1 MEKITAKR
9 LLALLL
15 ALVMALSLLPAI
27 ALAEGTG
34 EQVFT
39 ADRENL
45 QCEKGVWIAARAENN
60 VLTFPNRN
68 WCRWEEG
75 KLTIPCDPIGTDTL
89 YFAVDRNDGL
99 TIGGKVQTPV
109 GTLKM
114 TFGDGSQPTCNVYA
128 FPVPENTTEYT
139 VTRTW
144 WDNGVEHPEEFAL
157 RLDRTPLYTGETA
170 RYCWGIGIFTALNGT
185 VLSCDERVAQS
196 NGGVMVPCALVETDT
211 VYFAG
216 DLWGGLEIDGAA
228 QKPIAYKKATYRDDS
243 GSPVEVLEKV
253 YRLSPVNGK
262 DDYTVARTWQNGEE
276 KHSEE
281 FTLRLDRRPV
291 YGGEGSFCRCGV
303 WLFSGCSEEP
313 KELRNDEGVMIPNR
327 NDEGLT
333 VNCNGTEEKT
343 VYLAVENGS
352 NLNVT
357 GGTLSKVDGIW
368 VMQGTDNEGREFT
381 EVCDIYALRVKKPQ
395 EGTQVNCKVERSWS
409 WWENN
414 QQQTR
419 KENFSLLFDFDCK
432 LNGNGEDTTYWKEY
446 TSRYGKGSSKIT
458 LQINEL
464 QAQVLTLPEE
474 INENNELIIRLH
486 NAKENNEAVWRELA
500 SNKWNYLLSYYFDS
514 VEPAGTAKPQ
524 VRSTGGVGSIDEAL
538 TWIQDHTFQ
547 DYNPENPGMYRGNGI
562 FFAWVKEET
571 DRTVILP
578 QKDEMTSAWEW
589 KYGDGKV
596 VQDGVIV
603 KIVFDADIN
612 NAFIVERNELPTVAE
627 NRLQMVEHKGF
638 DTGEG
643 AIFSGSYKGDDG
655 VFTYEYIGDAI
666 TAEGGFVSAAI
677 EKRVA
682 AKAHEAG
689 LLDGNNIRELNYPLL
704 EVKAPAGYSAV
715 GWSTPYEGR
724 GASGDSMTLSYPWCG
739 VGSKL
744 VYTLIWSEG
753 ENETYEE
760 YREQVTVSLPAAG
773 SETWM
778 DHINEKKSG
787 GTNCAKPVPNGNVVI
802 QQAGMDAAGA
812 LTSYQNGLLWTD
824 FAENGRIDVDKV
836 LGATYKV
843 KVPEGAV
850 AYRICF
856 PGDGNDDA
864 AFNESNRGL
873 AMAFQEDID
882 NSTRI
887 DLQEGQEYVENDPAG
902 GKMWVEALLS
912 QQIGEIR
919 YYYSADRGTN
929 LCLIKWIFDK
939 ENEDKNPRYEYLQL
953 DTQPYYCQ
961 WKVEV
966 KEDSEVTG
974 KVDKPTATT
983 EGLKGSDIQLVSRT
997 HPQNMADKFFFELEM
1012 VEKGSG
1018 NTYIIPNG
1026 EKFTIILPYEFM
1038 GVDKNGN
1045 PWTYETAR
1053 RMKEAKIQHYDKN
1066 FKQLKG
1072 NAGVLKGVFTER
1084 GIEFEV
1090 DSFSPF
1096 LLVFN
1101 DKGTPGGSGSS
1112 GGGSSSG
1119 GSSGGGSSA
1128 APAEPKPA
1136 AKPVQPTQPVQPA
1149 PETNTQSGGSAKA
1162 GGTQVPLQTQVS
1174 GSTVTVAS
1182 PDMAL
1187 LAAAAKAAN
1196 APVELDL
1203 SQVESEAVL
1212 DAVTLPAEAVA
1223 QLAAADS
1230 EARLSI
1236 VLGEGA
1242 SIELSAKTLHEKL
1255 RAAGGDT
1262 LRISIEK
1269 ALAARLNDAQA
1280 QAAGARP
1287 VFDVAI
1293 YSGDTRLSYTGG
1305 EITLRVPYALLPGET
1320 PEGLRVYF
1328 LDDAGEK
1335 ELCQSRYEAGFV
1347 TWTTSHLSLYM
1358 VDYEAPETG
1367 APAEAPA
1374 QAGGIGLWIVL
1385 GVAALTA
1392 AVVITA
1398 VAISRK
1404 RRRA

>member
-1 MEKITAKR
+1 MEKMTAKR

-75 KLTIPCDPIGTDTL
+75 KLTIPCTAIGTDTL

-99 TIGGKVQTPV
+99 TIGDKVQTPV
-109 GTLKM
+109 GTLEM
-114 TFGDGSQPTCNVYA
+114 TMDYGPQTCKVYA
-128 FPVPENTTEYT
+128 FTVPENTT
-139 VTRTW
+139 
-144 WDNGVEHPEEFAL
+144 
-157 RLDRTPLYTGETA
+157 
-170 RYCWGIGIFTALNGT
+170 
-185 VLSCDERVAQS
+185 
-196 NGGVMVPCALVETDT
+196 
-211 VYFAG
+211 
-216 DLWGGLEIDGAA
+216 
-228 QKPIAYKKATYRDDS
+228 
-243 GSPVEVLEKV
+243 
-253 YRLSPVNGK
+253 
-262 DDYTVARTWQNGEE
+262 DYTVARTWQNGEE
-276 KHSEE
+276 SGSEE
-281 FTLRLDRRPV
+281 FTLRLDRRSV
-291 YGGEGSFCRCGV
+291 YGGEGSCCRRGV

-333 VNCNGTEEKT
+333 VNCSGTEEKT

-381 EVCDIYALRVKKPQ
+381 EVCDIYALQVKKPR

-409 WWENN
+409 WWENG

-500 SNKWNYLLSYYFDS
+500 SNKWNYLISYIFDS

-524 VRSTGGVGSIDEAL
+524 VRSTGGVGSVDEAL

-612 NAFIVERNELPTVAE
+612 NAFIVERNELPAVAE
-627 NRLQMVEHKGF
+627 DRLQIVEHPGF
-638 DTGEG
+638 DTGAG
-643 AIFSGSYKGDDG
+643 AIFRGSYNGDDG
-655 VFTYEYIGDAI
+655 VFTYQYTGNPS
-666 TAEGGFVSAAI
+666 TEGGFVSAAI

-724 GASGDSMTLSYPWCG
+724 KASGDSMTLSYPWCG

-744 VYTLIWSEG
+744 VYTLIWSKG

-760 YREQVTVSLPAAG
+760 YREQVTVSLPAAAG

-787 GTNCAKPVPNGNVVI
+787 GTNCAKPIPNGNVVI

-824 FAENGRIDVDKV
+824 FAENGRINVDKV

-902 GKMWVEALLS
+902 GKMWVEALLQ

-1096 LLVFN
+1096 LLVLN
-1101 DKGTPGGSGSS
+1101 DKGTPGGGGSS

-1136 AKPVQPTQPVQPA
+1136 AKPAQPTQPVQPA
-1149 PETNTQSGGSAKA
+1149 PETNTQGGGSAKA

-1174 GSTVTVAS
+1174 GSTVTVVS

-1187 LAAAAKAAN
+1187 LAAAAKTAN
-1196 APVELDL
+1196 ATVELDL

-1212 DAVTLPAEAVA
+1212 DTVTLPAEAVA

-1374 QAGGIGLWIVL
+1374 QAGGIGLWIAL

-1404 RRRA
+1404 RHRA

>member
-1 MEKITAKR
+1 MEKMTAKR

-15 ALVMALSLLPAI
+15 ALVMALSMLPAI

-99 TIGGKVQTPV
+99 KINGVEQTSTV

-128 FPVPENTTEYT
+128 FQVPENTTDYT
-139 VTRTW
+139 VARTW
-144 WDNGVEHPEEFAL
+144 QNGGESGSEEFAL
-157 RLDRTPLYTGETA
+157 RLDRTPLYAGKTA
-170 RYCWGIGIFTALNGT
+170 CYCWGIGIFTALNGT

-196 NGGVMVPCALVETDT
+196 NGGVVVPCALVETNT

-216 DLWGGLEIDGAA
+216 DLWGGLEIDGVA
-228 QKPIAYKKATYRDDS
+228 QAPIAYKKATYRDDNS
-243 GSPVEVLEKV
+243 SPVEVLEKV
-253 YRLSPVNGK
+253 YQLSPVNGK
-262 DDYTVARTWQNGEE
+262 DDYTVTRTWQNGDA
-276 KHSEE
+276 SGFEE
-281 FTLRLDRRPV
+281 FALRLDRRPV
-291 YGGEGSFCRCGV
+291 YGGEGSFCRRGV

-313 KELRNDEGVMIPNR
+313 KELHNDEGVMIPNR

-333 VNCNGTEEKT
+333 VNCSGTEEKT

-352 NLNVT
+352 NLKVT
-357 GGTLSKVDGIW
+357 GGTLSKVNGIW
-368 VMQGTDNEGREFT
+368 AMQGRTQEGRELT
-381 EVCDIYALRVKKPQ
+381 EVCDIYALQVKKPR

-409 WWENN
+409 WWENG

-446 TSRYGKGSSKIT
+446 TSRYGGRSKIT

-500 SNKWNYLLSYYFDS
+500 SNKWNYLISYIFDS

-612 NAFIVERNELPTVAE
+612 NAFIVERNELPAVAE
-627 NRLQMVEHKGF
+627 DRLQIVEHPGF
-638 DTGEG
+638 DTGAG
-643 AIFSGSYKGDDG
+643 AIFRGSYKGDDG
-655 VFTYEYIGDAI
+655 VFTYQYTGNPSAD
-666 TAEGGFVSAAI
+666 GGFVSAAI

-689 LLDGNNIRELNYPLL
+689 LLNGNNIRELNYPLL

-724 GASGDSMTLSYPWCG
+724 KASGDTMTLSYPWCG

-744 VYTLIWSEG
+744 VYTLVWSKG

-787 GTNCAKPVPNGNVVI
+787 GANCAKPVPNGNVVI

-824 FAENGRIDVDKV
+824 FAENGRIDVEKV

-873 AMAFQEDID
+873 AESFQEDID

-953 DTQPYYCQ
+953 DTEPYYCQ

-1096 LLVFN
+1096 LLVLN

-1136 AKPVQPTQPVQPA
+1136 AKPVQPAQPVQPA
-1149 PETNTQSGGSAKA
+1149 PEANTQGGGSAKA

-1174 GSTVTVAS
+1174 GSTVTVVS

-1187 LAAAAKAAN
+1187 LAAAAKTAN

-1212 DAVTLPAEAVA
+1212 DTVTLSAEAVA

-1293 YSGDTRLSYTGG
+1293 YSGDARLSYAGG

-1367 APAEAPA
+1367 APAEDPA
-1374 QAGGIGLWIVL
+1374 QTGGIGLWIVL